1 MNNAFAEWLAA
12 SPLGTAAKV
21 FVGTLISL
29 GVAQL
34 TTTGALDLTNW
45 KAIVFPALASALV
58 VIVNYLNPADPR
70 YGKGSP
76 KAGDRFDVF
85 GTQD

>member
-1 MNNAFAEWLAA
+1 MNNAFAQWLAD

-29 GVAQL
+29 GIAQL

-45 KAIVFPALASALV
+45 KALVFPALASALV

-70 YGKGSP
+70 YGKGSV
-76 KAGDRFDVF
+76 KAADRFDIF
-85 GTQD
+85 GTED